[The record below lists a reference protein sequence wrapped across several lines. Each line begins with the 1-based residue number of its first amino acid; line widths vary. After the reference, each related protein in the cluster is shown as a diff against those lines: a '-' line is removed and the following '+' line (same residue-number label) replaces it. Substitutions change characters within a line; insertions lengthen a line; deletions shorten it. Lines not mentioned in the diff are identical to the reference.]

1 MTLEFG
7 DAVKVIEGHIEIL
20 KQNLL
25 FSMAERKPENITQ
38 IITTK
43 QELDKAAQ
51 ERMRLS
57 QVYCRCTDSMVVS
70 PAASA

>member
-1 MTLEFG
+1 MALEFG
-7 DAVKVIEGHIEIL
+7 EAVKVLDEYIEIL

-57 QVYCRCTDSMVVS
+57 QVYCRCTDSMAVS
-70 PAASA
+70 SAASA